1 MKPNVYSRRK
11 EAWEERQRQV
21 LAAGLMSDRF
31 PDVSSIVVTMDYSRG
46 SFSSVHRT
54 MNFYPGSHAF
64 FKISS
69 LGEGCDEGGLDL
81 TRFIHGMIGS
91 RKKTA
96 KGEFSCDSKDSAMV
110 HPSVD
115 YEVAITY
122 SRS

>member
-11 EAWEERQRQV
+11 EAWEERKRQV
-21 LAAGLMSDRF
+21 LAAGLMSDCF

-69 LGEGCDEGGLDL
+69 PGEECDEGGLDL
-81 TRFIHGMIGS
+81 TRFIHRMVK
-91 RKKTA
+91 RNEKLA
-96 KGEFSCDSKDSAMV
+96 KGEFSCDHNNAAIV
-110 HPSVD
+110 HPIVG

-122 SRS
+122 S